1 MTRTGRGAGRTPHRT
16 MAAWSLLL
24 VIGAGEVSGQ
34 TPPRHYGAPY
44 LAAPPRIDGRLDDAA
59 WAKAPWSEAFVDIE
73 GDAKPTPT
81 WRTRMKI
88 AWDRNC
94 LYLAAELEEPHL
106 WATLTTRDAV
116 IYHDHDFE
124 WFIDP
129 DGDAKRYFEF
139 EINALGTVWDLFL
152 DKPYRVGGKADNRW
166 TITGLRSAVHLDG
179 TLNDPGDRDR
189 GWSVE
194 MAIPWAALADGGRTK
209 VPPTSGSRWRVNF
222 SRVEWDLD
230 IAGGAYLKRRGTD
243 GRPLPEHNWVWSPQ
257 GEINM
262 HIPERWGVVEFLPSG
277 PRK

>member
-1 MTRTGRGAGRTPHRT
+1 

-24 VIGAGEVSGQ
+24 AIVAGRVNGQ
-34 TPPRHYGAPY
+34 SPPRHYGAPY
-44 LAAPPRIDGRLDDAA
+44 LTARPVIDGRLDDAA
-59 WAKAPWSEAFVDIE
+59 WARVPWSETFVDIE
-73 GDAKPTPT
+73 GDAKPVPT
-81 WRTRMKI
+81 WQTRMKV
-88 AWDRNC
+88 AWDSDH
-94 LYLAAELEEPHL
+94 LYIAAELEEPNL

-129 DGDAKRYFEF
+129 DGDAERYFEF

-152 DKPYRVGGKADNRW
+152 DKPYRHGGRADNSW

-194 MAIPWAALADGGRTK
+194 MAIPWAAFADGGRTA
-209 VPPTSGSRWRVNF
+209 VPPSLGSRWRINF

-230 IAGGAYLKRRGTD
+230 VAGGGYLKRRGSD
-243 GRPLPEHNWVWSPQ
+243 GKPLPEHNWVWSPQ

-262 HIPERWGVVEFLPSG
+262 HIPERWGVVEFLPPS
-277 PRK
+277 PKR